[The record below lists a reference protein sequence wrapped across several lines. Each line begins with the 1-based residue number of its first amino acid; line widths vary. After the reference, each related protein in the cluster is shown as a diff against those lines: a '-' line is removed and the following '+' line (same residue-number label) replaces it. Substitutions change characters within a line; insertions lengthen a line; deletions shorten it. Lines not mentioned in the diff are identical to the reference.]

1 MNPAGEHQSSILG
14 YVIGYFI
21 GTGVFMMLIPYV
33 IWRLSSVDNQIFRAK
48 IIPVNDANIILS
60 TPLFMVGAIFVIW
73 SNFFLV
79 SKGKGGPVD
88 IGGVAISPRTK
99 KLVTEGPYKYTR
111 NPMVFGMNSIY
122 MSIAI
127 YLNSLGCLLVVAL
140 FFFLI
145 VRSVVASEE
154 KRLLSDFGDEYMEY
168 KRKTPM
174 IIPLPIRKTT
184 RD

>member
-1 MNPAGEHQSSILG
+1 
-14 YVIGYFI
+14 
-21 GTGVFMMLIPYV
+21 
-33 IWRLSSVDNQIFRAK
+33 
-48 IIPVNDANIILS
+48 
-60 TPLFMVGAIFVIW
+60 
-73 SNFFLV
+73 
-79 SKGKGGPVD
+79 VD